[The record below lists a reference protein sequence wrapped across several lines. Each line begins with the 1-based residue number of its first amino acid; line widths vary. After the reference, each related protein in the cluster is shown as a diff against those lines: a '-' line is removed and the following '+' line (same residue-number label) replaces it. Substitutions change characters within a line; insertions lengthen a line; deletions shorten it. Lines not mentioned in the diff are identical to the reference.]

1 MRFRLYSKAAFVRLL
16 VLVVLLGIL
25 VLGGLRFMTSMPGQ
39 SHRGPLPA
47 PTAQQRQLAGQL
59 ERDVRHLS
67 ETIGQRHVG
76 VPESLDAAADFIRDR
91 LLELGC
97 EPEEQTYLLGEVT
110 CRNIAVEI
118 AGEADAESIVL
129 VGAHYD
135 TVPGSPGAD
144 DNASAVASLL
154 AIAERLRAHAS
165 SPARTIRLVWFTNEE
180 PPHFQTPQM
189 GSYVYA
195 KACHQ
200 RGDRIVAMLAL
211 DGLGYYS
218 DEPGSQR
225 YPPPFDRIYPDRGDF
240 IAFVT
245 RINDRPL
252 LRQCVRAFR
261 ARAAFPSEGGAVPA
275 FLPGIAWSDHWA
287 FWQFDHPAV
296 MVTDTLPFRNPHYH
310 AAGDTPD
317 QLDYDRMTLVTEG
330 LLGVIEAL
338 AYEQPMLVPQL

>member
-1 MRFRLYSKAAFVRLL
+1 MHLRLYSKAAFVRIL
-16 VLVVLLGIL
+16 VLLVLLGIL
-25 VLGGLRFMTSMPGQ
+25 ALGGLRFMTSMPGR

-47 PTAQQRQLAGQL
+47 LTTQQRQLAAQL

-76 VPESLDAAADFIRDR
+76 MPRSLDAAADFIRDR
-91 LLELGC
+91 LIELGY
-97 EPEEQTYLLGEVT
+97 EPTEQTYLLDEVT

-118 AGEADAESIVL
+118 AGAADAESIVL

-144 DNASAVASLL
+144 DNASAVAALL
-154 AIAERLRAHAS
+154 AMAERLQAS
-165 SPARTIRLVWFTNEE
+165 SPAKTIRLVWFANEE
-180 PPHFQTPQM
+180 PPHFQTPDM

-200 RGDRIVAMLAL
+200 RGERIVAMLAL

-218 DEPGSQR
+218 DEPGSQQ
-225 YPPPFDRIYPDRGDF
+225 YPPPFDMIYPDRGNF

-245 RINDRPL
+245 RLRDRPL
-252 LRQCVRAFR
+252 LRRCVGAFR
-261 ARAAFPSEGGAVPA
+261 AHAQFPSEGGAVPA
-275 FLPGIAWSDHWA
+275 MLPGIAWSDHWA
-287 FWQFDHPAV
+287 FWQFHYPAI

-310 AAGDTPD
+310 APGDTAG
-317 QLDYDRMTLVTEG
+317 QLAYDRMALVTEG
-330 LLGVIEAL
+330 LLAVVHDLAGAEIGVR
-338 AYEQPMLVPQL
+338 